1 MDYVRVNKLWV
12 KPQYSTSAVQPYTV
26 QLGYNKKYRLTKGN
40 TVVWDVLKTTF
51 NAYDFT
57 IGAEGGYVPNYSSV
71 DSYGVNY
78 LNQIEYLD
86 WDCDTYWID
95 ENTSTS
101 PVTHYITYTQEG
113 TGQQV
118 TVVCTQ
124 EGKQQDITIT
134 GYRYDAVVTKEDIG
148 KAPATNDYTT
158 LSLKVSGTVYIYEQ
172 YSNNTEA
179 YYGSQNFNSITA
191 YVYDGSS
198 TTGAYTETGNVIVPP
213 VGTTTYTGDRVV
225 FTITKYD
232 FNVLDKSFHKTT
244 SKDVYQAENK
254 ITGQEWG
261 TSASDYSLSISSSV
275 SSFTSNGGTSTIS
288 VQCQQQ
294 YRDIYTS
301 GSKGAW
307 VWGNGTASIS
317 TSYGSLD
324 KSSIT
329 GSGTATL
336 LIGKDYGTGTT
347 AVVIADAGNGTKT
360 ATVSITQAKREP
372 KETVYNQPTVTT
384 TSIVK
389 ASVKG
394 STLSLF
400 VSWSQTTTI
409 KYDNVTTGEGTEY
422 NGTSVATVTNGS
434 SNIGAKIVNGKIEV
448 PSAGTDYYTSDRV
461 AFTITAYS
469 YEAKS
474 GTWSESA
481 NISVLQEKNG
491 RTQKYEYEIILG
503 TPSPSIINNVGGT
516 FSFSATSRYRY
527 KYTYDSGDSNYS
539 DYADTSANVTYSD
552 GVSKVSASSFSG
564 TTTITATVSEN
575 YFGTRNPNVTVKS
588 SGDASV
594 VKTVQVVQNAASFE
608 FVSHTLS
615 ESMPYEGGTISL
627 SVISRVNGKACNL
640 TSVTS
645 SLAGITISNPTLTD
659 SSGEYTFSVTA
670 GKNTTGAIRTFEI
683 TAVQQYSNDT
693 KKWTISQAAQAVV
706 VKDKVNTVV
715 DAQFTG
721 TGYNNVTYSVYF
733 DATNTSKYD
742 GGTINDV
749 TVEINT
755 TMNGSANPIASVTL
769 SSSIYIAK
777 GSKSQTY
784 SGTFN
789 NTTGNSLVYF
799 IVRYDNKV
807 QFSRLLMSTQT

>member
-1 MDYVRVNKLWV
+1 M
-12 KPQYSTSAVQPYTV
+12 
-26 QLGYNKKYRLTKGN
+26 
-40 TVVWDVLKTTF
+40 
-51 NAYDFT
+51 
-57 IGAEGGYVPNYSSV
+57 
-71 DSYGVNY
+71 
-78 LNQIEYLD
+78 
-86 WDCDTYWID
+86 
-95 ENTSTS
+95 
-101 PVTHYITYTQEG
+101 
-113 TGQQV
+113 
-118 TVVCTQ
+118 
-124 EGKQQDITIT
+124 
-134 GYRYDAVVTKEDIG
+134 
-148 KAPATNDYTT
+148 
-158 LSLKVSGTVYIYEQ
+158 
-172 YSNNTEA
+172 
-179 YYGSQNFNSITA
+179 
-191 YVYDGSS
+191 
-198 TTGAYTETGNVIVPP
+198 
-213 VGTTTYTGDRVV
+213 
-225 FTITKYD
+225 
-232 FNVLDKSFHKTT
+232 
-244 SKDVYQAENK
+244 
-254 ITGQEWG
+254 
-261 TSASDYSLSISSSV
+261 
-275 SSFTSNGGTSTIS
+275 
-288 VQCQQQ
+288 
-294 YRDIYTS
+294 
-301 GSKGAW
+301 
-307 VWGNGTASIS
+307 
-317 TSYGSLD
+317 
-324 KSSIT
+324 
-329 GSGTATL
+329 
-336 LIGKDYGTGTT
+336 
-347 AVVIADAGNGTKT
+347 
-360 ATVSITQAKREP
+360 
-372 KETVYNQPTVTT
+372 
-384 TSIVK
+384 
-389 ASVKG
+389 
-394 STLSLF
+394 SLF